1 MSRVKSWI
9 VLVGLGIAANADAG
23 VYADALA
30 KSDKSAIATLRAQKD
45 DAAARCTLGAIY
57 AKKQDL
63 SRAALYLTGCADAEL
78 PEDIAATVAKANRD
92 VTRTLRESQLSS
104 IVIAVE
110 PEGTTLTA
118 QISAL
123 PGETFTIPATIWVKA
138 GTYDLQATNG
148 ELTFKQSVSVQT
160 FSRTSTVLD
169 ATPKKVAPPKA
180 GKADFRDEGA
190 AEITHKGSPPPVKR
204 GSMMSKKY
212 LGIVEGPVGNLE
224 DPMAVHHEAPH
235 ATRTLWLGV
244 RLGGGMFD
252 DGATAA
258 RAGGAVAAT
267 TRYALSDKLFVAGRL
282 DWSRRGGDVPT
293 AIDVIGASAGAG
305 VNLAPSLALIGQL
318 RADMRFGDAMDLNT
332 LGASAAAN
340 LEVMLPSTPITAG
353 LRFEQGITEIVPG
366 VRDRALL
373 LEVGVDWR

>member
-23 VYADALA
+23 VYADAFA
-30 KSDKSAIATLRAQKD
+30 KSDKAAIATLRAHKD

-57 AKKQDL
+57 AKKKDL

-78 PEDIAATVAKANRD
+78 PEDITATVAKANRE
-92 VTRTLRESQLSS
+92 VTRALRESELSS

-110 PEGTTLTA
+110 PEGTTLSA

-123 PGETFTIPATIWVKA
+123 PGETFTIPATVWVKG
-138 GTYDLQATNG
+138 GTYELQATNG
-148 ELTFKQSVSVQT
+148 ELAFKQSVSVQT

-169 ATPKKVAPPKA
+169 ATPKKTAPPKA

-190 AEITHKGSPPPVKR
+190 AEITHKGPPPNVKR

-212 LGIVEGPVGNLE
+212 LGIVEGPAGNLE
-224 DPMAVHHEAPH
+224 DPMAVHHTEQP
-235 ATRTLWLGV
+235 TRTLWLGL

-258 RAGGAVAAT
+258 RAGGAIAAT
-267 TRYALSDKLFVAGRL
+267 TRYALSDMLFVAGRL
-282 DWSRRGGDVPT
+282 DWSRRGGDVPA

-305 VNLAPSLALIGQL
+305 VNLARSLALIGQL

-366 VRDRALL
+366 ARDRAIL